1 MADHGEVEYA
11 PATGNDYA
19 AHESSYANF
28 LKLTEVT
35 IVTVMSILI
44 GLVLVGVKDAF
55 LSGGLIIAAAVFVA
69 FPVGA
74 FTPVG
79 WKAPGVILALA
90 LIVWPL
96 V

>member
-1 MADHGEVEYA
+1 MADHAEVEYA
-11 PATGNDYA
+11 TATGNDYA

-55 LSGGLIIAAAVFVA
+55 LSGGLIIAAACVA
-69 FPVGA
+69 GLVGA
-74 FTPVG
+74 FTQLG

-96 V
+96 A

>member
-11 PATGNDYA
+11 TATGNDYA
-19 AHESSYANF
+19 AHESSYENF

-35 IVTVMSILI
+35 ILTVMSILI

-55 LSGGLIIAAAVFVA
+55 ASGGLIIAAACFA
-69 FPVGA
+69 GGIGA
-74 FTPVG
+74 FTQLG
-79 WKAPGVILALA
+79 WKAPGLIFAIA

-96 V
+96 A